1 MDIATIIGLIM
12 GLVCILVAVVADG
25 GQFELFFNI
34 PAIVVVIGGS
44 IASVFVHFNIKQVLG
59 ITGILKKTLFNQL
72 PGEHELIQKMV
83 DYSAINRRDGA
94 LALEQQLGSAGEPFL
109 VKSLQM
115 VIDGQSED
123 AIQQQL
129 SSEITYL
136 EERHSDGKKIMDF
149 LGSACPALGMVGTLI
164 GLVQMFSN
172 MEDPKAIGSGM
183 AAALVCTFY
192 GAWFANLFFLPMA
205 GKLGMRS
212 KKEKLLREMILEGVI
227 GIVRGDSPTTVR
239 ERMQA
244 FVSAKHRE
252 QLKPRV

>member
-1 MDIATIIGLIM
+1 MDIATIIGLLM
-12 GLVCILVAVVADG
+12 GLACIFVAVIADG

-34 PAIVVVIGGS
+34 PAIVVVMGGS
-44 IASVFVHFNIKQVLG
+44 LAAVFVHFSLNQILG
-59 ITGILKKTLFNQL
+59 ITGIIKKTLFHKL
-72 PGEHELIQKMV
+72 PGEQDLIQKMV

-123 AIQQQL
+123 IIQQQL

-136 EERHSDGKKIMDF
+136 EERHGDGKKIMDF
-149 LGSACPALGMVGTLI
+149 IGSACPALGMVGTLI
-164 GLVQMFSN
+164 GLVQMFSH
-172 MEDPKAIGSGM
+172 MEDPKSIGSGM

-212 KKEKLLREMILEGVI
+212 KQEKLLREMILEGVV
-227 GIVRGDSPTTVR
+227 GIVRGESPTTVR
-239 ERMQA
+239 ERMQT